1 MGVPGDDRVADLRT
15 QGRAAPA
22 LREGVI
28 QGRADPRDPLY
39 GGATRLMREGDAEV
53 VPFRRRRESLAERL
67 ERERLERGRAE
78 RERRAR
84 IERER
89 AAREQATRER
99 WERRRR
105 ERAEWLRRE
114 REEALRRRQLTATP
128 RRPPEPAALP
138 ARRRASASAPR
149 PAPQPRIRP
158 GVADP
163 VRKHEGAAENRRRAA
178 TGRKGLFWPTAKAGF
193 AVTLALGVSAALGTA
208 IGLPTP
214 GLDRGSGRQSLAASA
229 SLFPVDPG
237 TPPGLRAG
245 YVFPVAGPHDFG
257 GAAARFGAERYGHAH
272 EGQDVLA
279 RPGTPL
285 LAVRDG
291 VVLDGAGGRSFYAY
305 GGGNSVVIYSPD
317 VDRSFVYLHMLHPAR
332 VGPGVHVHAG
342 QMIGQLGCTGSCDG
356 PHLHFEIRMG
366 RVAYGHEG
374 RPVDPLPY
382 LREWPQPT
390 AG

>member
-1 MGVPGDDRVADLRT
+1 M
-15 QGRAAPA
+15 
-22 LREGVI
+22 
-28 QGRADPRDPLY
+28 QGRADRRDPSY
-39 GGATRLMREGDAEV
+39 GGATSLILEGDAEV
-53 VPFRRRRESLAERL
+53 LPFRRRRESLAERL
-67 ERERLERGRAE
+67 ERDRLERRRAE

-89 AAREQATRER
+89 AARERAAQER
-99 WERRRR
+99 WEQRRR

-128 RRPPEPAALP
+128 RRPPEPAAPP
-138 ARRRASASAPR
+138 ARRRRASALAPR

-158 GVADP
+158 GVEDP
-163 VRKHEGAAENRRRAA
+163 ARKRERAAGNRRRAA
-178 TGRKGLFWPTAKAGF
+178 GRKRLFWPTAKACF

-208 IGLPTP
+208 IGLPMP
-214 GLDRGSGRQSLAASA
+214 GLDQGSGRQSLAAGA

-245 YVFPVAGPHDFG
+245 YVFPVVGPHDFG
-257 GAAARFGAERYGHAH
+257 EAAARFGAERYGHAH
-272 EGQDVLA
+272 EGQDLFA
-279 RPGTPL
+279 RPGAPL

-332 VGPGVHVHAG
+332 VRAGDQVHAG

-382 LREWPQPT
+382 LRQWPQPT

>member
-1 MGVPGDDRVADLRT
+1 MGLPGDDRVADQRT
-15 QGRAAPA
+15 QRRAAPA

-28 QGRADPRDPLY
+28 QGRADRRDPSY
-39 GGATRLMREGDAEV
+39 GGATHLKLEGDAEV
-53 VPFRRRRESLAERL
+53 LPFRRRRESLAERL
-67 ERERLERGRAE
+67 ERDRFERRRAE

-89 AAREQATRER
+89 AARERAARER
-99 WERRRR
+99 WEQRRR
-105 ERAEWLRRE
+105 ERAAWLLRE

-128 RRPPEPAALP
+128 RRPPDPAAPP
-138 ARRRASASAPR
+138 ARRRRASAPAPR
-149 PAPQPRIRP
+149 PAPQPRIPP
-158 GVADP
+158 GVEDP
-163 VRKHEGAAENRRRAA
+163 ARKRERAAGNLRRAA
-178 TGRKGLFWPTAKAGF
+178 GRKGLFWPTAKASF
-193 AVTLALGVSAALGTA
+193 AVTLALGVSVALGTV
-208 IGLPTP
+208 IGLPMP
-214 GLDRGSGRQSLAASA
+214 GLDQGSGHQSLAASA

-257 GAAARFGAERYGHAH
+257 EAAARFGAERYGHAH
-272 EGQDVLA
+272 EGQDLFA
-279 RPGTPL
+279 RPGAPL

-291 VVLDGAGGRSFYAY
+291 VVLDGAGGKSFYAY

-332 VGPGVHVHAG
+332 VRAGDQVHAG

-382 LREWPQPT
+382 LRQWPQPT